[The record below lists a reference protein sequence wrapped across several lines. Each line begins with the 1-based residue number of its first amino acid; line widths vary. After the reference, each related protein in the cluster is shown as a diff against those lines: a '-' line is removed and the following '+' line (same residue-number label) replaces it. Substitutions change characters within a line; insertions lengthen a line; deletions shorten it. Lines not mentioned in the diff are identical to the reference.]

1 MVTSE
6 LFKLPFLL
14 IFCCYV
20 PSCPAQLSSQIVEQ
34 LFILS
39 PKELQYRFPLFPSR
53 IPFGLSTFSTSTAV
67 LISFSQHQ
75 CIATAT
81 ATGACRRSHQTTTIS
96 NNPSLATRFSET
108 PIQVRATQ
116 VLRWVNLLKV
126 FIVLRISCLE
136 IECKRPFS
144 VSVKI
149 QRGDL
154 TTANRCTSTY
164 CSRWQDRGQRG
175 VHKHYCG
182 TKRYHSIW
190 LKEMLWARIMHAVPP
205 VRAIE
210 FHPVGFHKISS
221 FTNILTSPFLM
232 YSFHH
237 GISFNKLI
245 RNPETIPGGF
255 IL

>member
-1 MVTSE
+1 MHSNSNCNRSLSPVASNDYNFEQPKSCNEVLWDTDSSQGYSSAKVSE
-6 LFKLPFLL
+6 L
-14 IFCCYV
+14 
-20 PSCPAQLSSQIVEQ
+20 
-34 LFILS
+34 
-39 PKELQYRFPLFPSR
+39 
-53 IPFGLSTFSTSTAV
+53 T
-67 LISFSQHQ
+67 
-75 CIATAT
+75 
-81 ATGACRRSHQTTTIS
+81 
-96 NNPSLATRFSET
+96 
-108 PIQVRATQ
+108 
-116 VLRWVNLLKV
+116 KV

-175 VHKHYCG
+175 FHKHYCG

-237 GISFNKLI
+237 GIGFNKLI

>member
-1 MVTSE
+1 MKMVTSE
-6 LFKLPFLL
+6 LFKLPFIL

-116 VLRWVNLLKV
+116 VLSEEILQLQTAAPPPIAQDGKIEDSEVS
-126 FIVLRISCLE
+126 IS
-136 IECKRPFS
+136 
-144 VSVKI
+144 
-149 QRGDL
+149 
-154 TTANRCTSTY
+154 TTVEPNDTTLF
-164 CSRWQDRGQRG
+164 G
-175 VHKHYCG
+175 
-182 TKRYHSIW
+182 
-190 LKEMLWARIMHAVPP
+190 
-205 VRAIE
+205 
-210 FHPVGFHKISS
+210 
-221 FTNILTSPFLM
+221 
-232 YSFHH
+232 
-237 GISFNKLI
+237 
-245 RNPETIPGGF
+245 
-255 IL
+255 